1 MLSRASRTRVAAFV
15 VVALLGV
22 SYTGARYAGLDR
34 FLDGGDL
41 VVRLELAD
49 AGGVFSNAEVTYR
62 GVAVGRVGPLR
73 LDGRSGVTADL
84 VIDADAPPIPSDVL
98 AVVANRSAV
107 GEQYVDLRPRSVDG
121 PVPADGSVLV
131 DGSVVR
137 REDTRLPLPVDQV
150 LTHLD
155 GLAASVPTDSL
166 ATVVDELDDALRGR
180 GADLGLLLDGTTTF
194 TRQAREHLPQLTRL
208 IADAGPVLRTQ
219 LDHAAAL
226 RTFAADAE
234 LVAARLRDSDAD
246 VRSIIGAAPRAA
258 GEVGALLRESGPA
271 LGTLLANLVTTADV
285 LVTRRDQVER
295 ILVTAPD
302 AVTAGSAAF
311 GADGANFGLSL
322 TFFDPPPC
330 TAGYGGTPLRSG
342 LDVGPGQP
350 LNEAAACTAPVP

>member
-1 MLSRASRTRVAAFV
+1 MLSGASRARIAAFV

-34 FLDGGDL
+34 FFDGGDL

-73 LDGRSGVTADL
+73 LDGPRGVTADL
-84 VIDADAPPIPSDVL
+84 VIDADAPPIPADVL

-107 GEQYVDLRPRSVDG
+107 GEQYVDLRPRSADG
-121 PVPADGSVLV
+121 PVLV

-155 GLAASVPTDSL
+155 GFASSVPTDSL
-166 ATVVDELDDALRGR
+166 AVVVDELDEALRGR
-180 GADLGLLLDGTTTF
+180 GADLGLLLDTTSAF
-194 TRQAREHLPQLTRL
+194 TRQAREHLPQTTRL
-208 IADAGPVLRTQ
+208 ITDAGPVLRTQ

-226 RTFAADAE
+226 RSFAADAE
-234 LVAARLRDSDAD
+234 LVAARLRDADAD
-246 VRSIIGAAPRAA
+246 VRSIIETAPRAA

-285 LVTRRDQVER
+285 LVTRRGQVEQ

-330 TAGYGGTPLRSG
+330 TAGYGGTPLRGG

-350 LNEAAACTAPVP
+350 LNEAAGCTAPAP